1 MGTPRVA
8 VSALRHG
15 TTVQGRPR
23 VRGWCRGLAS
33 DTLQIMRAFCIV
45 AVLAGVGIAPAR
57 AQDEIPAPPTASPG
71 TPSAPTTA
79 VQTEDPTADPRGPSL
94 VEATEPAAPTRLP
107 VLESPTRRVPPPP
120 EPTEAALEEALPPT
134 LDLPEWRV
142 RAGGGV
148 GIATGGE
155 TLVWGRATQEVDV
168 QPRELQFLEFGLA
181 AAQTVGPATIVQAG
195 VRSGAFAWF
204 CDEGDVRCQGA
215 IDLQAGVRAGGAD
228 VAFDLGANL
237 DLRLLIGEVFEV
249 SLRGGFF
256 SVDLVSF
263 VNATGQAGLAF

>member
-1 MGTPRVA
+1 VGTPRVA
-8 VSALRHG
+8 VSARGHG
-15 TTVQGRPR
+15 TTVLGRPR
-23 VRGWCRGLAS
+23 VRGWSRGSAS
-33 DTLQIMRAFCIV
+33 DTLQTMRAFCIV

-79 VQTEDPTADPRGPSL
+79 VQTAEPTAGPRGPSL
-94 VEATEPAAPTRLP
+94 EVATAPAEPTRLP

-120 EPTEAALEEALPPT
+120 EPSEAALEEALPPT
-134 LDLPEWRV
+134 LDLPQWRV

-168 QPRELQFLEFGLA
+168 QPRDLQFLEFGLA

-195 VRSGAFAWF
+195 VRAGAFAWF

-263 VNATGQAGLAF
+263 VNLTGQAGIAF